1 MDMLSDDEDD
11 DKHSVD
17 EDFDDRDVRN
27 AMRNKRDFE
36 LFIGSLPSN
45 ADERELSEFFRKKK
59 VKITNLRVLRSTF
72 TLT

>member
-11 DKHSVD
+11 EKHSVD
-17 EDFDDRDVRN
+17 EDFDDREVRN
-27 AMRNKRDFE
+27 AMRNKREFE

-45 ADERELSEFFRKKK
+45 ADERELSEFFKKKK

-72 TLT
+72 TFT